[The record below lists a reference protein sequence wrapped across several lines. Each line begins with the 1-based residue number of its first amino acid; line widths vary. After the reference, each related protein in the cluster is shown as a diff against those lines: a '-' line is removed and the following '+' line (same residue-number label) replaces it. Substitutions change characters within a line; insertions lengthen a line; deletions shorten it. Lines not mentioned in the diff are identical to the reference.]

1 MNLTDRELEILDLIS
16 KEYTTERI
24 ANYLHI
30 SVSTVES
37 HRANMFKK
45 LEVSSVVGLVKEGFK
60 RKIIKM

>member
-1 MNLTDRELEILDLIS
+1 MNLTDRELEILKLIS

-45 LEVSSVVGLVKEGFK
+45 LEVNSVVGLVKEGIK
-60 RKIIKM
+60 RNLIEI